1 MGTPMK
7 KRYFLA
13 AGLIVAGIAVLRPVP
28 RPTAENTY
36 RLKATVARV
45 WEGQGKDI
53 NFLLEAGTFPRRVYI
68 NRGAEQGY
76 SADSLQRLVG
86 RPVTF
91 TLIRHWTPLDW
102 QGKTGYVAAIE

>member
-1 MGTPMK
+1 MGTAVK
-7 KRYFLA
+7 KRYFLLL
-13 AGLIVAGIAVLRPVP
+13 GLVVAGIAVLRPVP
-28 RPTAENTY
+28 RPTATNTF
-36 RLKATVARV
+36 RLTATVARV

-53 NFLLEAGTFPRRVYI
+53 NFLLNDSTHPRRVYI

-102 QGKTGYVAAIE
+102 QGKTGYVAAFE

>member
-1 MGTPMK
+1 MK
-7 KRYFLA
+7 KRYLLP
-13 AGLIVAGIAVLRPVP
+13 AGLIVAGVAVLRPVP
-28 RPTAENTY
+28 RPTAANTY
-36 RLKATVARV
+36 SLTATVEWV
-45 WEGQGKDI
+45 YEGQGKDI
-53 NFLLEAGTFPRRVYI
+53 NFLLEDVAYPRRVYI

-102 QGKTGYVAAIE
+102 RGKIGYVARFE